1 MSARTAYLL
10 WSPGFARALVI
21 STAAELAVLGAVNTV
36 PALQL
41 LAEDMVAAAQLALLE
56 GAHALHWWSAI
67 AMLASAC
74 CVLQIILTALSLGC
88 SGLNA
93 LLGPVRPPLLA
104 AILLLQAGNWHSVVT
119 RKPENA
125 RLVALGTAIS
135 VLISLSPEITER
147 LRRRPQRGGA
157 AERAADG
164 ATEVSLRVAKVSCS
178 VCEGKVRSVAEAHT
192 AVLRCDVDI
201 DRSLAKLKVDAAG
214 EAAVAA
220 VTAEVAASLDAAGYP
235 VTSGGRE
242 ATGGGTECE
251 RAAVRKPGSSCCA
264 VQLTINA
271 LAPLGINLLAPLG
284 LQGCAGFNTFL
295 GPLRPFVRG
304 ATATFF
310 AVRWASAGHGQ
321 PKRALVVATVLAAL
335 LTYMPEMLLF
345 AGATALAP
353 PTDGAYYLDVAVG
366 SSGVVDALVAG
377 TEEQG
382 VARMLVQPRWGLDLA
397 AIARRVNDSGFEMD
411 EAAAKVKNSRASD
424 RH

>member
-1 MSARTAYLL
+1 MHGGTQAKMSARTAYLL

-201 DRSLAKLKVDAAG
+201 DRSLAKLTVDAAG
-214 EAAVAA
+214 EVAVAA
-220 VTAEVAASLDAAGYP
+220 VTAEVS
-235 VTSGGRE
+235 
-242 ATGGGTECE
+242 CE
-251 RAAVRKPGSSCCA
+251 RRLFTPAAVNRLP
-264 VQLTINA
+264 
-271 LAPLGINLLAPLG
+271 
-284 LQGCAGFNTFL
+284 
-295 GPLRPFVRG
+295 
-304 ATATFF
+304 
-310 AVRWASAGHGQ
+310 W
-321 PKRALVVATVLAAL
+321 
-335 LTYMPEMLLF
+335 
-345 AGATALAP
+345 
-353 PTDGAYYLDVAVG
+353 
-366 SSGVVDALVAG
+366 
-377 TEEQG
+377 
-382 VARMLVQPRWGLDLA
+382 PR
-397 AIARRVNDSGFEMD
+397 
-411 EAAAKVKNSRASD
+411 
-424 RH
+424 